1 MEITPQSRNP
11 DILTG
16 LNAGS
21 LERPG
26 PYVADD
32 PPATHTST
40 SATHTSASHG
50 VEAPPPSVPN
60 YTSLSPDALMA
71 YCEARLNSL
80 DTQMSDIFTSQQKNA
95 TSTQDLNNIADSLN
109 NLQAV
114 TPATTPATVTV
125 TNNDYNAIVNE
136 YKTAILDAGKGS
148 SLEVSLQGDLST
160 FENAAKSALSKDGT
174 MSADTVAS
182 LSQDLKNDTANL
194 NSDSEMTMINLQ
206 SLMSQRQTA
215 VQLTTNLVQSLGDQS
230 SDIAKN
236 VGQ

>member
-1 MEITPQSRNP
+1 MITPQSRSSELPTIHSPVMPNP
-11 DILTG
+11 DLT
-16 LNAGS
+16 LSDEHPTAHASSGS
-21 LERPG
+21 KH
-26 PYVADD
+26 A
-32 PPATHTST
+32 
-40 SATHTSASHG
+40 SASQG

-60 YTSLSPDALMA
+60 YTSLSPDALMS

-114 TPATTPATVTV
+114 TPATNPATVTV
-125 TNNDYNAIVNE
+125 SNADFTAIVNN
-136 YKTAILDAGKGS
+136 YKTAIDDAGKGS
-148 SLEVSLQGDLST
+148 ALGVQLQGDLVT
-160 FENAAKSALSKDGT
+160 FENAASTATKAGGGT
-174 MSADTVAS
+174 MSADSVS
-182 LSQDLKNDTANL
+182 QLSQNLKNDTANL

>member
-1 MEITPQSRNP
+1 MITPQSRSSELP
-11 DILTG
+11 TVHSPVAASPYLT
-16 LNAGS
+16 LNDEPPTTHGS
-21 LERPG
+21 SG
-26 PYVADD
+26 
-32 PPATHTST
+32 THH
-40 SATHTSASHG
+40 ASASQG

-60 YTSLSPDALMA
+60 YTSLSPDALMS

-80 DTQMSDIFTSQQKNA
+80 DTQMSNIFTSQQKNA
-95 TSTQDLNNIADSLN
+95 TSTQDLNNIADSLS

-114 TPATTPATVTV
+114 TPATNPATATV
-125 TNNDYNAIVNE
+125 SKADFEAIVNHYE
-136 YKTAILDAGKGS
+136 TAIDDAGKGS
-148 SLEVSLQGDLST
+148 ALGVQLQGDLVT
-160 FENAAKSALSKDGT
+160 FQNAASSALKSGGGT
-174 MSADTVAS
+174 MSADSVGQ
-182 LSQDLKNDTANL
+182 LSGNLKNDTANL